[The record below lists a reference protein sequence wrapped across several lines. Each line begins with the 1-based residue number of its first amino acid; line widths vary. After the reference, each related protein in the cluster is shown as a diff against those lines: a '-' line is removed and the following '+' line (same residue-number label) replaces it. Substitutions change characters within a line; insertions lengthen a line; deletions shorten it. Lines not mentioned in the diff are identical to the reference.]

1 MFIRSFVRLFA
12 LSCLVAH
19 LPCAVLA
26 GGGAKNKKKQPE
38 TITAHAELPPGLNL
52 EDVVNNIIARE
63 NDEIT
68 SITLFTP
75 IIETYIQDMK
85 ADKTLGLVPKSDY
98 YSLDQIEFDSHRV
111 PKLTP
116 IVHHP
121 KMGSAL
127 IWKYEPNGFADMVF
141 VDNRGLDK
149 QYYQFDYTGREFL
162 GEIRCLVFNLT
173 PKPKSGRGRFLGR
186 VWVDEKDYTIV
197 RANGQY
203 RPGESFSLKSFS
215 EESYLHFDMWRA
227 NVRSDLWLPSYI
239 YSQNTEAARSF
250 MPQFKSQSRFW
261 GYQLMNVFHEQE
273 FSKLTVE
280 AALDVND
287 QTSESDRSPLEA
299 QRAWRQMAERNVLE
313 TLEKDGLLAPPS
325 PVDKV
330 LDTIVNNLEV
340 TNHLDNQIDLH
351 CRVMLTSNIDMFTIG
366 QTIVISRGLVDV
378 MPDEGTL
385 ATMLAQE
392 IADALV
398 PNLAEDQY
406 GFADVLHVTAKD
418 VFRRMSFKDDK
429 FTMHDNSKKA
439 LELLRNSPYAD
450 HLANTGLFLK
460 QLNSQ
465 SKALKE
471 FINPRIGNGIGV
483 ADQLIAAGP
492 PLKTSDKDQIA
503 ALPLGSRIRLDPWTD
518 EVDFMKTKTSLRTSA
533 RDKMPFEVTPFSPF
547 LVRSDHQN
555 PLVPAASRGTTQ

>member
-1 MFIRSFVRLFA
+1 MFIRSFVRFFV
-12 LSCLVAH
+12 LSCLVAC
-19 LPCAVLA
+19 LPCAVVA
-26 GGGAKNKKKQPE
+26 GGGTKNKKKQPE
-38 TITAHAELPPGLNL
+38 TITSHAELPTGLNL
-52 EDVVNNIIARE
+52 EDVVNSVIARE

-85 ADKTLGLVPKSDY
+85 PDRSLGQVPKSDY
-98 YSLDQIEFDSHRV
+98 YSLDQIEFDAHRV

-127 IWKYEPNGFADMVF
+127 FWKYEPNGFADMVF

-149 QYYQFDYTGREFL
+149 QHYQFDYTGREFL

-173 PKPKSGRGRFLGR
+173 PKPKSGQGRFLGR

-197 RANGQY
+197 RANGEY
-203 RPGESFSLKSFS
+203 TPGESFPLKSFS
-215 EESYLHFDMWRA
+215 GGSYVHFDMWRT
-227 NVRSDLWLPSYI
+227 NIRSGLWLPSYI

-261 GYQLMNVFHEQE
+261 GYQLTNVFHDQE

-280 AALDVND
+280 ATLDVND
-287 QTSESDRSPLEA
+287 QASESDSSPLEA

-340 TNHLDNQIDLH
+340 TNHLDNQVDLH
-351 CRVMLTSNIDMFTIG
+351 CRVMLTGNIDMFTIG

-385 ATMLAQE
+385 AAMLAQE

-406 GFADVLHVTAKD
+406 GFADILHVTAKD
-418 VFRRMSFKDDK
+418 VLRRMSFKDDK
-429 FTMHDNSKKA
+429 YTMRDNSKRA

-450 HLANTGLFLK
+450 HLGNTGLFLR

-483 ADQLIAAGP
+483 ADQLIATGP
-492 PLKTSDKDQIA
+492 PLMTSDKDQIA

-518 EVDFMKTKTSLRTSA
+518 GVDFMKTKSSIRTSA

-547 LVRSDHQN
+547 LVRSDRQN
-555 PLVPAASRGTTQ
+555 PLVPAVSRGTTQ